1 MHILITF
8 DETCHPFCQ
17 ITVLGQLSE
26 VWAGASSRGKLWKP
40 PHHYSGLSSYFRPVY
55 GGRGGYASVVAGV
68 WKPHL
73 YKDELRLLDPTR
85 NFFNLPPL
93 HEEHSLNR
101 QAADLR
107 LVLLSCILRHI
118 QTILCDNLVSKEK
131 LAVCQTAYSDSS
143 SSMCY
148 LFHSVHSLLPQTTDL
163 QIMLLVFRR
172 NVKVSLTWDSLL
184 HICSDTIH
192 VNS

>member
-1 MHILITF
+1 M
-8 DETCHPFCQ
+8 
-17 ITVLGQLSE
+17 
-26 VWAGASSRGKLWKP
+26 
-40 PHHYSGLSSYFRPVY
+40 Y
-55 GGRGGYASVVAGV
+55 GGRGGYASVVAGF

-85 NFFNLPPL
+85 NFLNLPPL

-118 QTILCDNLVSKEK
+118 QTILCDNLVSKQK

-148 LFHSVHSLLPQTTDL
+148 LSHSMHSAATDL
-163 QIMLLVFRR
+163 QITLLVFRR

-184 HICSDTIH
+184 HVCSDTIH